1 MPKCLFV
8 ASYTPEGSKSV
19 RSAGVAKRSVDDRPP
34 GS

>member
-8 ASYTPEGSKSV
+8 ASYTPEGTKCV